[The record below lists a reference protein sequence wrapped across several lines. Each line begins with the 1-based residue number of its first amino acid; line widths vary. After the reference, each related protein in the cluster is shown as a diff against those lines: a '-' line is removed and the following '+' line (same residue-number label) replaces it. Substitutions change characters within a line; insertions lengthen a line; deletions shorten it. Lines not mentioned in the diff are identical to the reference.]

1 VRSPATGLALFL
13 ALSSSAATALGAEPA
28 RPVRKPPLAA
38 ALLCSVATAMI
49 PLGLGAAHAAT
60 ATTDAGKNLGLEVAG
75 VGTALA
81 PIVGHIVLG
90 EWKRAAAFGVAPV
103 VGEIGLIAYMTKS
116 PSATFHGSDAA
127 LALFAT
133 FFLTNLLGSAV
144 GMTDVV
150 MVNERT
156 ALPRVTVAPMALG
169 GRYGLTIGGS
179 L

>member
-1 VRSPATGLALFL
+1 MRFPATGLAFLL
-13 ALSSSAATALGAEPA
+13 ALSCSAAAAGEPA
-28 RPVRKPPLAA
+28 RPPRKPPLAA

-49 PLGLGAAHAAT
+49 PLGLGAAHTAT
-60 ATTDAGKNLGLEVAG
+60 ASTDAGKNLGLEVAG

-81 PIVGHIVLG
+81 PIVGHLILG

-103 VGEIGLIAYMTKS
+103 AGEVGLIAYMTKN
-116 PSATFHGSDAA
+116 PQATFHGSDAA

-156 ALPRVTVAPMALG
+156 SLPRVSMVPMFGG
-169 GRYGLTIGGS
+169 GRYGLSLGGS